1 MQIDWGTGPLGLCG
15 ADTGDAIPD
24 AVLCCAV
31 QSRPVVHPTPFRWPS
46 CHPCAGP
53 PPLMTAVHLA
63 VARLNDSACNSGKE
77 GAYLELHKE
86 AVEL

>member
-1 MQIDWGTGPLGLCG
+1 
-15 ADTGDAIPD
+15 
-24 AVLCCAV
+24 
-31 QSRPVVHPTPFRWPS
+31 
-46 CHPCAGP
+46 
-53 PPLMTAVHLA
+53 MTAVHLA